1 MKIGYLL
8 DTHGG
13 PYNMPLP
20 SSGQVMNFIDHL
32 WREAEAA
39 EQAGFDSL
47 LVPERH
53 TRTECLFPSPL
64 LLLAGLATRTAR
76 IRLGTYI
83 LILPLYDPVHIA
95 EQMAMLDLMSKGRLI
110 CGLASGYHPDYHNAF
125 AIPMK
130 GGRRRFEEALEIV
143 KLAWMRETFSFHGQV
158 FNYTNVRITPKPL
171 QQPCPELWLGGMFPY
186 TIQRAGR
193 SGDAWCSDPFPL
205 QKETWKRQVAM
216 YREAAAKAGNRS
228 LVVLMRD
235 GWVAPT
241 RAEAEQIFGEIYAQE
256 LLFYH
261 RYGILTHHPD
271 FRSAADF
278 TVKNCFR
285 HAVAGSPQECI
296 DQLAMYEQEY
306 DVDYV
311 VMRFRLPGGPEP
323 AHVPDC
329 IRLFGEEV
337 LPRVHGHS

>member
-13 PYNMPLP
+13 PYNMPVP
-20 SSGQVMNFIDHL
+20 TGTQVTTFIDHL

-39 EQAGFDSL
+39 EHAGFDSL
-47 LVPERH
+47 VVPERH
-53 TRTECLFPSPL
+53 VRTECLFPSPL
-64 LLLAGLATRTAR
+64 LLLAGLATRTTR

-95 EQMAMLDLMSKGRLI
+95 EQMAMIDLMSNGRLI
-110 CGLASGYHPDYHNAF
+110 CGVASGYHPDYNNAF
-125 AIPMK
+125 SIPMK
-130 GGRRRFEEALEIV
+130 GRRQRFEEGLEV
-143 KLAWMRETFSFHGQV
+143 MKLAWTQESFSFHGQS
-158 FNYTNVRITPKPL
+158 FQYDHVRLTPKPL
-171 QQPCPELWLGGMFPY
+171 QQPYPELWLGGMFPY

-205 QKETWKRQVAM
+205 QKETWKSQVAL
-216 YREAAAKAGNRS
+216 YREAAAKAGRKS

-235 GWVAPT
+235 GWIAPT
-241 RAEAEQIFGEIYAQE
+241 RAEAERVFGDIYVQE

-271 FRSAADF
+271 FRSESDF
-278 TVKNCFR
+278 TVANCFR
-285 HAVAGSPQECI
+285 HAVAGSPQECVE
-296 DQLAMYEQEY
+296 QLAMYQRDY

-311 VMRFRLPGGPEP
+311 ITRFRLPAGPE
-323 AHVPDC
+323 HGRVPDC

-337 LPRVHGHS
+337 LPQFRG

>member
-1 MKIGYLL
+1 MKLGYLL

-13 PYNMPLP
+13 PYNMPMP
-20 SSGQVMNFIDHL
+20 NGDQVTTFIDHL
-32 WREAEAA
+32 WREAEVA
-39 EQAGFDSL
+39 EQAGFDAL
-47 LVPERH
+47 LIPERH

-64 LLLAGLATRTAR
+64 LLMAGVAVRTTR

-110 CGLASGYHPDYHNAF
+110 CGLASGYHPDYHNTF

-130 GGRRRFEEALEIV
+130 GSRQRFEEGLEV
-143 KLAWMRETFSFHGQV
+143 MMRAWTQESFSFHGQV
-158 FNYTNVRITPKPL
+158 FNYDNVRLTPKPL
-171 QQPCPELWLGGMFPY
+171 QQPHPELWLGGMFPY

-193 SGDAWCSDPFPL
+193 SSDAWCSDPFPL
-205 QKETWKRQVAM
+205 QKETWKTQVAM
-216 YREAAAKAGNRS
+216 YREAAAKTGRKS
-228 LVVLMRD
+228 QVVLMRD

-241 RAEAEQIFGEIYAQE
+241 RAEAERTFGDIYVQE

-271 FRSAADF
+271 FRSEADF
-278 TVKNCFR
+278 TISNSFR

-296 DQLAMYEQEY
+296 NQLAMYEREY

-311 VMRFRLPGGPEP
+311 VMRFRLPGGPERER
-323 AHVPDC
+323 VLDC
-329 IRLFGEEV
+329 MRLFGEEV
-337 LPRVHGHS
+337 LPRVS

>member
-13 PYNMPLP
+13 PYNMPMP
-20 SSGQVMNFIDHL
+20 DSGQVTAFIDHL
-32 WREAEAA
+32 WREAEVA
-39 EQAGFDSL
+39 EQSGFDAL
-47 LVPERH
+47 LIPERH
-53 TRTECLFPSPL
+53 TRTECMFPSPL
-64 LLLAGLATRTAR
+64 LLMAGVAARTTR

-130 GGRRRFEEALEIV
+130 GGRQRFEEGLEV
-143 KLAWMRETFSFHGQV
+143 LMRAWTQESFSFHGQV
-158 FNYTNVRITPKPL
+158 FNYDNVRLTPKPL
-171 QQPCPELWLGGMFPY
+171 QQPHPELWLGGMFPY

-193 SGDAWCSDPFPL
+193 NGDAWCSDPFPL
-205 QKETWKRQVAM
+205 QKETWKAQVAM
-216 YREAAAKAGNRS
+216 YREAAAKEGRKS
-228 LVVLMRD
+228 RVVLMRD

-241 RAEAEQIFGEIYAQE
+241 RAEAERTFGDIYVQE
-256 LLFYH
+256 NLFYF

-271 FRSAADF
+271 FRSEADF
-278 TVKNCFR
+278 TIQNSFR
-285 HAVAGSPQECI
+285 HAVAGTPQECI
-296 DQLAMYEQEY
+296 EQLAMYECDY

-311 VMRFRLPGGPEP
+311 VMRFRLPGGPERER
-323 AHVPDC
+323 VLNC

-337 LPRVHGHS
+337 LPEFHR

>member
-13 PYNMPLP
+13 PYNMPIP
-20 SSGQVMNFIDHL
+20 TSAQVTAFIDHL

-39 EQAGFDSL
+39 ERAGFDSL
-47 LVPERH
+47 VVPERH
-53 TRTECLFPSPL
+53 VRSECLFPAPL
-64 LLLAGLATRTAR
+64 LLLAGLATRTTR

-95 EQMAMLDLMSKGRLI
+95 EQMAMIDLMSHGRLI
-110 CGLASGYHPDYHNAF
+110 CGVASGYHPDYNNAF
-125 AIPMK
+125 SIPMQ
-130 GGRRRFEEALEIV
+130 GRRQRFEEGLEV
-143 KLAWMRETFSFHGQV
+143 MKRAWTQESFSFHGQA
-158 FNYTNVRITPKPL
+158 FHYDKVRLTPKPV
-171 QQPCPELWLGGMFPY
+171 QQPYPELWLGGMFPY

-205 QKETWKRQVAM
+205 QQETWKSQVAL
-216 YREAAAKAGNRS
+216 YREAAAKAGRKS

-241 RAEAEQIFGEIYAQE
+241 RAEAERVFGAIYVQE

-271 FRSAADF
+271 FRSESDF
-278 TVKNCFR
+278 TVANCFR
-285 HAVAGSPQECI
+285 HAVAGSPPECI
-296 DQLAMYEQEY
+296 DQLAMYSRDY

-311 VMRFRLPGGPEP
+311 IMRFRLPAGPERER
-323 AHVPDC
+323 VLDC

-337 LPRVHGHS
+337 LPRFHG

>member
-13 PYNMPLP
+13 PYNMPMP
-20 SSGQVMNFIDHL
+20 SSGQVMGFIDHL

-47 LVPERH
+47 VVPERH

-64 LLLAGLATRTAR
+64 LLLAGLATRTTR

-95 EQMAMLDLMSKGRLI
+95 EQMAMIDLMSKGRLI

-130 GGRRRFEEALEIV
+130 GGRQRFEEGLEV
-143 KLAWMRETFSFHGQV
+143 MKLAWTQETFSFHGRV
-158 FNYTNVRITPKPL
+158 FNYDNVRLTPKPV
-171 QQPCPELWLGGMFPY
+171 QQPYPELWLGGMFPY

-205 QKETWKRQVAM
+205 QKETWKSQVAR
-216 YREAAAKAGNRS
+216 YREAAAKAGRRS

-241 RAEAEQIFGEIYAQE
+241 RAEAEQVFGDIYVQE
-256 LLFYH
+256 NLFYF

-278 TVKNCFR
+278 TVSNCFR

-296 DQLAMYEQEY
+296 DQLALYEKEY

-311 VMRFRLPGGPEP
+311 IMRFRLPTGPDP
-323 AHVPDC
+323 QRVPDC
-329 IRLFGEEV
+329 IRLFGEKV
-337 LPRVHGHS
+337 LPQFHKP